1 MRGRKVSNRALLLLV
16 ISSLLSPILT
26 TVNAEAIAPFL
37 QREATQWG
45 NTLAGP
51 NTTSAQKPR
60 QKSANLEAKS
70 KFIINYKNFPT
81 WAKEDFKAAAD
92 VWATHFASSVPI
104 TIDVSWVEIG
114 AFNVL
119 GSARPGSYFS
129 AYDGAPDSTLWYPSA
144 LANALA
150 GKDLDK
156 KEAEMIIQVNS
167 GANWNTRNDGLSY
180 SGEYDLQSVF
190 IHEMAHGLGFLST
203 DSYDPVFNL
212 GRIDDPTPFDAYAL
226 VEDGRRLSDLP
237 SPSIELGIAL
247 RSPLIWSGA
256 LGVAANGG
264 VRPLLFTPKVY
275 EDGSSISHLD
285 EDTFSTSLEDSVM
298 TPNLEAGEIFH
309 QPGPILLAMMED
321 MRRKPPAGKST
332 GIPSPVRNLE
342 ALISDGEAVISFAP
356 PANARTAQI
365 SAYTVRNNVTNQSKS
380 SAKSPIK
387 FTGLKNGDSYTFTVI
402 ASNINGSSEPVTSA
416 PVKPAPSWKRFI
428 IDAKSDAKMLS
439 SVTFNGEPTII
450 YTDSKSGDLKIA
462 QWNSKVWIK
471 RTIDGAGGSQGRTN
485 LPITG
490 ALSTCVNGVG
500 KKQTLHIFYADEIE
514 RDLRYA
520 KYDGRTFTHEIVDG
534 NGPQVNS
541 YDSPVRVRTA
551 SDVNVTSACIAST
564 GGVQVFYRD
573 ESQGILLGAVKG
585 KSAKN
590 WTYELVDGDR
600 KTDGRTTG
608 DVAFSLK
615 AAFDGKTSYLIYDA
629 VLDIN
634 QREQPTL
641 SEIRMA
647 TRTNFSPASWS
658 YRILESASPANPVS
672 GFALAV
678 GKTIDGVFA
687 TWLGGDSL
695 SLPAAKTVRWLSLSK
710 SFGVSSDINP
720 QLGSVIPGE
729 LGRPSRHLSTDS
741 SLIAFTC
748 EKRLCAIDKSKA
760 VPKKIFISPYENPD
774 GIESAWVN
782 VNRMKY
788 LVAGIY
794 GQLVMLRP

>member
-1 MRGRKVSNRALLLLV
+1 LL
-16 ISSLLSPILT
+16 SSLLSPLFI
-26 TVNAEAIAPFL
+26 TVDAQAITPFL
-37 QREATQWG
+37 QRQATHWG
-45 NTLAGP
+45 HTLAGP
-51 NTTSAQKPR
+51 NTTDTQVPR
-60 QKSANLEAKS
+60 AKTVNLEAKS
-70 KFIINYKNFPT
+70 KFIVTYKNFPA
-81 WAKEDFKAAAD
+81 WAKRDFQAAAD
-92 VWATHFASSVPI
+92 VWASHFASTVPI
-104 TIDVSWVEIG
+104 NIDVSWVEIG

-119 GSARPGSYFS
+119 GSARPGSYF
-129 AYDGAPDSTLWYPSA
+129 AGYDGAPDSTLWYPSA

-156 KEAEMIIQVNS
+156 KQAEMIIQVNS

-190 IHEMAHGLGFLST
+190 LHEMAHGLGFLST
-203 DSYDPVFNL
+203 DSYDPVFGF
-212 GRIDDPTPFDAYAL
+212 GRIDQPTPFDAYAL

-247 RSPLIWSGA
+247 RSPLVWSGP
-256 LGVAANGG
+256 LGTAANGG
-264 VRPLLFTPKVY
+264 VRPILFTPRVY
-275 EDGSSISHLD
+275 EEGSSISHLD
-285 EDTFSTSLEDSVM
+285 EDTFANSLENAVM

-309 QPGPILLAMMED
+309 KPGPLLLAMIED

-332 GIPSPVRNLE
+332 GIPLAVRNLE
-342 ALISDGEAVISFAP
+342 ALVSDGEAIIAFDP

-380 SAKSPIK
+380 AAKSPIK
-387 FTGLKNGDSYTFTVI
+387 FTGLKNGDAYTFTVI
-402 ASNINGSSEPVTSA
+402 ATNINGSSEPVTSA

-439 SVTFNGEPTII
+439 SVTFNGEPAIV
-450 YTDSKSGDLKIA
+450 YADSKSGDLKIA
-462 QWNSKVWIK
+462 QWNSKVWVK
-471 RTIDGAGGSQGRTN
+471 RTIDGAGGSMGRTN
-485 LPITG
+485 LPITS
-490 ALSTCVNGVG
+490 ALSTCVNGIG
-500 KKQTLHIFYADEIE
+500 KKQTLHIFYADDVDK
-514 RDLRYA
+514 DLRYA
-520 KYDGRTFTHEIVDG
+520 KYDGKNFTYEIVDG

-541 YDSPVRVRTA
+541 YEASIRVRTA
-551 SDVNVTSACIAST
+551 SDVNVTSACIASA

-590 WTYELVDGDR
+590 WIYELVDGDR

-608 DVAFSLK
+608 DVGFSLK
-615 AAFDGKTSYLIYDA
+615 AAFDGRTSYLIYDA

-641 SEIRMA
+641 SEIRVA
-647 TRTNFSPASWS
+647 TRTNFSPAGWS
-658 YRILESASPANPVS
+658 YRILESATPANPVS

-678 GKTIDGVFA
+678 GKTIEGVFA

-695 SLPAAKTVRWLSLSK
+695 SLPEAKTVRWLSLSK
-710 SFGVSSDINP
+710 SSDAGSQVSSLDP
-720 QLGSVIPGE
+720 DE
-729 LGRPSRHLSTDS
+729 LGTPSRYLSTDS

-748 EKRLCAIDKSKA
+748 ERRLCAIDKSKET
-760 VPKKIFISPYENPD
+760 PKKIFISPYENPE

-788 LVAGIY
+788 LIAGIY

>member
-1 MRGRKVSNRALLLLV
+1 MRGRKFTIRALPLLLL
-16 ISSLLSPILT
+16 SSLLSPLFI
-26 TVNAEAIAPFL
+26 TVDAQAITPFL
-37 QREATQWG
+37 QRQATHWG
-45 NTLAGP
+45 HTLAGP
-51 NTTSAQKPR
+51 NTTDTQVPR
-60 QKSANLEAKS
+60 AKTVNLEAKS
-70 KFIINYKNFPT
+70 KFIVTYKNFPA
-81 WAKEDFKAAAD
+81 WAKRDFQAAAD
-92 VWATHFASSVPI
+92 VWASHFASTVPI
-104 TIDVSWVEIG
+104 NIDVSWVEIG

-119 GSARPGSYFS
+119 GSARPGSYF
-129 AYDGAPDSTLWYPSA
+129 AGYDGAPDSTLWYPSA

-156 KEAEMIIQVNS
+156 KQAEMIIQVNS

-190 IHEMAHGLGFLST
+190 LHEMAHGLGFLST
-203 DSYDPVFNL
+203 DSYDPVFGF
-212 GRIDDPTPFDAYAL
+212 GRIDQPTPFDAYAL

-247 RSPLIWSGA
+247 RSPLVWSGP
-256 LGVAANGG
+256 LGTAANGG
-264 VRPLLFTPKVY
+264 VRPILFTPRVY
-275 EDGSSISHLD
+275 EEGSSISHLD
-285 EDTFSTSLEDSVM
+285 EDTFANSLENAVM

-309 QPGPILLAMMED
+309 KPGPLLLAMIED

-332 GIPSPVRNLE
+332 GIPLAVRNLE
-342 ALISDGEAVISFAP
+342 ALVSDGEAIIAFDP

-380 SAKSPIK
+380 AAKSPIK
-387 FTGLKNGDSYTFTVI
+387 FTGLKNGDAYTFTVI
-402 ASNINGSSEPVTSA
+402 ATNINGSSEPVTSA

-439 SVTFNGEPTII
+439 SVTFNGEPAIV
-450 YTDSKSGDLKIA
+450 YADSKSGDLKIA
-462 QWNSKVWIK
+462 QWNSKVWVK
-471 RTIDGAGGSQGRTN
+471 RTIDGAGGSMGRTN
-485 LPITG
+485 LPITS
-490 ALSTCVNGVG
+490 ALSTCVNGIG
-500 KKQTLHIFYADEIE
+500 KKQTLHIFYADDVDK
-514 RDLRYA
+514 DLRYA
-520 KYDGRTFTHEIVDG
+520 KYDGKNFTYEIVDG

-541 YDSPVRVRTA
+541 YEASIRVRTA
-551 SDVNVTSACIAST
+551 SDVNVTSACIASA

-590 WTYELVDGDR
+590 WIYELVDGDR

-608 DVAFSLK
+608 DVGFSLK
-615 AAFDGKTSYLIYDA
+615 AAFDGRTSYLIYDA

-641 SEIRMA
+641 SEIRVA
-647 TRTNFSPASWS
+647 TRTNFSPAGWS
-658 YRILESASPANPVS
+658 YRILESATPANPVS

-678 GKTIDGVFA
+678 GKTIEGVFA

-695 SLPAAKTVRWLSLSK
+695 SLPEAKTVRWLSLSK
-710 SFGVSSDINP
+710 SSDAGSQVSSLDP
-720 QLGSVIPGE
+720 DE
-729 LGRPSRHLSTDS
+729 LGTPSRYLSTDS

-748 EKRLCAIDKSKA
+748 ERRLCAIDKSKET
-760 VPKKIFISPYENPD
+760 PKKIFISPYENPE

-788 LVAGIY
+788 LIAGIY

>member
-1 MRGRKVSNRALLLLV
+1 MRGRKFTIRALSLLI
-16 ISSLLSPILT
+16 ISSLLSSLSIA
-26 TVNAEAIAPFL
+26 VEAQAITPFL
-37 QREATQWG
+37 QRAATHWG
-45 NTLAGP
+45 HTLAGP
-51 NTTSAQKPR
+51 TTTNEQLPR
-60 QKSANLEAKS
+60 QKVVNLEAKS
-70 KFIINYKNFPT
+70 KFIINYKNFPA
-81 WAKEDFKAAAD
+81 WAKRDFQAAAD
-92 VWATHFASSVPI
+92 VWAANFTSAVPV
-104 TIDVSWVEIG
+104 TIDASWIQIG
-114 AFNVL
+114 APNIL

-129 AYDGAPDSTLWYPSA
+129 GFDGAPDSTLWYPSA

-156 KEAEMIIQVNS
+156 KQAEMIIQVN
-167 GANWNTRNDGLSY
+167 ADATWNTRNDGLSY
-180 SGEYDLQSVF
+180 SQEYDLQSVF
-190 IHEMAHGLGFLST
+190 LHEMAHGLGFLST
-203 DSYDPVFNL
+203 DSYDPNFGF
-212 GRIDDPTPFDAYAL
+212 GRIEEPTPFDAYAL

-237 SPSIELGIAL
+237 SPSIELGVAL
-247 RSPLIWSGA
+247 RSPLVWSGA

-264 VRPLLFTPKVY
+264 VRPLLYTPKEY
-275 EDGSSISHLD
+275 EEGSSVSHLD
-285 EDTFSTSLEDSVM
+285 EDTFANSGENAVM

-309 QPGPILLAMMED
+309 KPGPLLLAMMED

-332 GIPSPVRNLE
+332 GIPTPVRNVE
-342 ALISDGEAVISFAP
+342 ALISDGEAIISFAP

-380 SAKSPIK
+380 SIKSPVK
-387 FTGLKNGDSYTFTVI
+387 FTGLKNGTAYTFTVI
-402 ASNINGSSEPVTSA
+402 ATNINGSSDPVTSD
-416 PVKPAPSWKRFI
+416 PVIPAPSWERFV
-428 IDAKSDAKMLS
+428 IDSKSDAKILT
-439 SVTFNGEPTII
+439 SVTFNGEPAVI
-450 YTDSKSGDLKIA
+450 YGDSKSGDLKIA
-462 QWNSKVWIK
+462 QWNSKVWLK
-471 RTIDGAGGSQGRTN
+471 RTIDGAGGSRGRTN

-490 ALSTCVNGVG
+490 ALSACVNGIG
-500 KKQTLHIFYADEIE
+500 KKQTLHIFYADEID

-520 KYDGRTFTHEIVDG
+520 KYDGKNFTYEIVDG

-541 YDSPVRVRTA
+541 YDSPIRVRTA
-551 SDVNVTSACIAST
+551 SDVNVASACIASA

-615 AAFDGKTSYLIYDA
+615 AAFDGRTSYLLYDA

-634 QREQPTL
+634 QREKPTQ
-641 SEIRMA
+641 SDIRLA
-647 TRTNFSPASWS
+647 TRSNFSPAGWS
-658 YRILESASPANPVS
+658 YRILESSTPTNPVS
-672 GFALAV
+672 GFAIAV
-678 GKTIDGVFA
+678 GKSIGGVFA

-695 SLPAAKTVRWLSLSK
+695 SLPEAKTVRWISISND
-710 SFGVSSDINP
+710 SGVTSAVTD
-720 QLGSVIPGE
+720 QLGT
-729 LGRPSRHLSTDS
+729 PSRFLSTDT

-748 EKRLCAIDKSKA
+748 ERRLCAIDKSKST
-760 VPKKIFISPYENPD
+760 PKRIFISPYENPD

-782 VNRMKY
+782 VNRAKY

>member
-1 MRGRKVSNRALLLLV
+1 MRSRKFTVRALPFLLL
-16 ISSLLSPILT
+16 SSLLSPLFI
-26 TVNAEAIAPFL
+26 TVDAQAITPFL
-37 QREATQWG
+37 QRQATHWG
-45 NTLAGP
+45 HTLAGP
-51 NTTSAQKPR
+51 NTTDAQVPR
-60 QKSANLEAKS
+60 AKTVNLEAKS
-70 KFIINYKNFPT
+70 KFILNYRNFPT
-81 WAKEDFKAAAD
+81 WAKRDFQAAAD
-92 VWATHFASSVPI
+92 VWAANFASTVPI
-104 TIDVSWVEIG
+104 NIDVSWVEIG

-119 GSARPGSYFS
+119 GSARPGSYF
-129 AYDGAPDSTLWYPSA
+129 AGFDGAPDSTLWYPSA

-156 KEAEMIIQVNS
+156 KQAEIIIQVNS
-167 GANWNTRNDGLSY
+167 GANWNSRNDGLSY

-190 IHEMAHGLGFLST
+190 LHEMAHGLGFLST
-203 DSYDPVFNL
+203 DSYDPVFGF
-212 GRIDDPTPFDAYAL
+212 GRIDQPTPFDAYAL

-237 SPSIELGIAL
+237 SPSIELGLAL
-247 RSPLIWSGA
+247 RSPLVWSGP
-256 LGVAANGG
+256 LGTAANGG
-264 VRPLLFTPKVY
+264 VRPILFSPRVY
-275 EDGSSISHLD
+275 EEGSSISHLD
-285 EDTFSTSLEDSVM
+285 EDTFANSLEDAVM

-309 QPGPILLAMMED
+309 KPGRLLLAMMED

-332 GIPSPVRNLE
+332 GIPLAVRNVE
-342 ALISDGEAVISFAP
+342 ALVSDGEAIIAFDP

-380 SAKSPIK
+380 AAKSPIK
-387 FTGLKNGDSYTFTVI
+387 FTGLKNGDAYTFTVI
-402 ASNINGSSEPVTSA
+402 ATNINGSSEPVTSA

-439 SVTFNGEPTII
+439 SVTFNGEPAIV
-450 YTDSKSGDLKIA
+450 YADSKSGDLKLA
-462 QWNSKVWIK
+462 QWNSKVWVK
-471 RTIDGAGGSQGRTN
+471 RTVDGAGGSMGRTN
-485 LPITG
+485 LPITS
-490 ALSTCVNGVG
+490 ALSTCVNGIG
-500 KKQTLHIFYADEIE
+500 KKQTLHIFYADDVDK
-514 RDLRYA
+514 DLRYA
-520 KYDGRTFTHEIVDG
+520 KYDGKNFTYEIVDG

-541 YDSPVRVRTA
+541 YEAPIRVRTA
-551 SDVNVTSACIAST
+551 SDVNVASACIASA

-608 DVAFSLK
+608 DVGFSLK
-615 AAFDGKTSYLIYDA
+615 AAFDGRSSYLIYDA

-634 QREQPTL
+634 QREQPTQ
-641 SEIRMA
+641 SEIRVA
-647 TRTNFSPASWS
+647 TRTNFSPAGWS
-658 YRILESASPANPVS
+658 YRILESATPANPVS

-678 GKTIDGVFA
+678 GKTIEGVFA

-695 SLPAAKTVRWLSLSK
+695 SLPEAKTVRWASLSK
-710 SFGVSSDINP
+710 NSDAAS
-720 QLGSVIPGE
+720 QVGSLDPDE
-729 LGRPSRHLSTDS
+729 LGTPSRYLSTDS

-748 EKRLCAIDKSKA
+748 ERRLCAIDKSKET
-760 VPKKIFISPYENPD
+760 PKKIFISPYENPD

-788 LVAGIY
+788 LVAGVY

>member
-1 MRGRKVSNRALLLLV
+1 MRRRKFTIRALLLLLL
-16 ISSLLSPILT
+16 SSLLSPLLI
-26 TVNAEAIAPFL
+26 TVDAQAITPFL
-37 QREATQWG
+37 QKQATHWG
-45 NTLAGP
+45 HTLAGP
-51 NTTSAQKPR
+51 DTTDAQAPR
-60 QKSANLEAKS
+60 QKTVNLEAKS
-70 KFIINYKNFPT
+70 KIIVNYKNFPT
-81 WAKEDFKAAAD
+81 WAKRDFQAAAD
-92 VWATHFASSVPI
+92 AWASYFASSVPI

-119 GSARPGSYFS
+119 GSARPGSYFTG
-129 AYDGAPDSTLWYPSA
+129 YDGAPDSTLWYPSA

-180 SGEYDLQSVF
+180 AGEYDLQSVF

-203 DSYDPVFNL
+203 DSYDPVFGL
-212 GRIDDPTPFDAYAL
+212 GRIDEPTPFDAYAL

-237 SPSIELGIAL
+237 SPSIELGIAM
-247 RSPLIWSGA
+247 RSPLVWSGA
-256 LGVAANGG
+256 LGTAANGG
-264 VRPLLFTPKVY
+264 VRPILFTPRVY
-275 EDGSSISHLD
+275 EEGSSISHLD
-285 EDTFSTSLEDSVM
+285 EDTFSSSLEDSVM

-309 QPGPILLAMMED
+309 KPGPLLLAMIED
-321 MRRKPPAGKST
+321 MRLKPPAGKST
-332 GIPSPVRNLE
+332 GIPLPVRNLE
-342 ALISDGEAVISFAP
+342 ALVSDGEAIISFDP

-380 SAKSPIK
+380 AAKSPIK
-387 FTGLKNGDSYTFTVI
+387 FTGLKNGDAYTFTVI
-402 ASNINGSSEPVTSA
+402 ATNINGSSEPVTSA
-416 PVKPAPSWKRFI
+416 HIKPAPSWKRFI

-439 SVTFNGEPTII
+439 SVTFNGEPAII
-450 YTDSKSGDLKIA
+450 YADSKSGDLKIA
-462 QWNSKVWIK
+462 QWNSKLWVK

-485 LPITG
+485 LPITS
-490 ALSTCVNGVG
+490 ALSTCVNGIG
-500 KKQTLHIFYADEIE
+500 KKQTLHIFYADDID

-520 KYDGRTFTHEIVDG
+520 KYDGKNFTYEIVDG

-541 YDSPVRVRTA
+541 YETPVRVRTA
-551 SDVNVTSACIAST
+551 SDVNVSSACIAST

-585 KSAKN
+585 KSAKS

-634 QREQPTL
+634 QREQTTL
-641 SEIRMA
+641 SEIRVA
-647 TRTNFSPASWS
+647 TRTTFTPASWS
-658 YRILESASPANPVS
+658 YRILESATPANPVS

-678 GKTIDGVFA
+678 GKTIEGVFA

-695 SLPAAKTVRWLSLSK
+695 SLPEAKTVRWVSLSK
-710 SFGVSSDINP
+710 SLDVAT
-720 QLGSVIPGE
+720 QVGSIDPDE
-729 LGRPSRHLSTDS
+729 LGTPSRYLSTDS

-748 EKRLCAIDKSKA
+748 EKRLCAIDKSKET
-760 VPKKIFISPYENPD
+760 PKKIFISPYENPD

-788 LVAGIY
+788 LIAGIY